1 MMFLSEYNFGEGT
14 AQVANGVNNV
24 EKPFKNNNFIHQFPS
39 FLYCLT
45 PNTGHLRH
53 L

>member
-1 MMFLSEYNFGEGT
+1 MMFLSEYNSRKGT
-14 AQVANGVNNV
+14 AQVSYGVYNV

-45 PNTGHLRH
+45 LNRGLLRH